1 MCVRACKSVGVH
13 VYVRE
18 SNEACVRAYHCVC
31 VCALAIVRVC
41 VLAIVRVCVL
51 AQESEIEELF
61 CAVGFNFLD

>member
-1 MCVRACKSVGVH
+1 MCVLAKVWVFMFMCVKAMRRVCVLAI
-13 VYVRE
+13 VR
-18 SNEACVRAYHCVC
+18 